1 MRSQAVL
8 SIVFVM
14 VCGLPIY
21 GQNSRS
27 LATVTSPEVV
37 VRASPK
43 VDGADTGVL
52 FRETTIIVDHLEG
65 DDWVAIQPPQG
76 SLSWVNHLF
85 VEVDKNKP
93 FPQNAVVSHSGTI
106 KLAAG
111 KIGINKPLETRKATI
126 PDGSIVRILG
136 AGVKSEDDQSIWY
149 PIQPPAD
156 DFRYL
161 PRSSIQ
167 LAGPA
172 KEGFIVKS
180 PTPTEGV
187 APWISPASA
196 SLPATPRT
204 NGKPA
209 GWPNH
214 PLWVQA
220 EQASQNNDYDKA
232 ERLYFQLAKEMNAA
246 NGDTDLANLCY
257 SRIHTLRERRRQPIG
272 KETGAAWNAAKDLVA
287 APRTEPKADL
297 PRESTPRREEPSA
310 PAPSAKSEWTGTGF
324 LRIAAFKVNGKA
336 VYALDDD
343 RGKTKF
349 YATSSPNVDLE
360 KYLRKTVDLFGTVTY
375 PADLRNIGLI
385 NVTRAD
391 TVK

>member
-1 MRSQAVL
+1 MRSQTVL

-14 VCGLPIY
+14 VSGLPIY
-21 GQNSRS
+21 GQSSRS
-27 LATVTSPEVV
+27 LATVMAPEVV

-43 VDGADTGVL
+43 VDGADTGML
-52 FRETTIIVDHLEG
+52 FRDTTIIVDHLEG

-111 KIGINKPLETRKATI
+111 KIGINRPLETRKATI

-161 PRSSIQ
+161 PRTSIQ

-180 PTPTEGV
+180 PTPAEAAVPYVST
-187 APWISPASA
+187 ASA

-232 ERLYFQLAKEMNAA
+232 ERFYFQLAKEMNAA

-272 KETGAAWNAAKDLVA
+272 KETGAAWNASKDLVA
-287 APRTEPKADL
+287 TPKADP
-297 PRESTPRREEPSA
+297 PRESTPRREEPTA

-336 VYALDDD
+336 VYALDDE

-349 YATSSPNVDLE
+349 YATSSPSVDLE

-385 NVTRAD
+385 SVTRAD

>member
-1 MRSQAVL
+1 MRSQTVL

-21 GQNSRS
+21 GQSSRS
-27 LATVTSPEVV
+27 LATVMAPEVV

-43 VDGADTGVL
+43 IDGADTGIL
-52 FRETTIIVDHLEG
+52 FRDTTIIVDHLEG

-111 KIGINKPLETRKATI
+111 KIGVNKPLETRKATI

-180 PTPTEGV
+180 PTPTEAV
-187 APWISPASA
+187 VPYVSAASA
-196 SLPATPRT
+196 SQPATPRT
-204 NGKPA
+204 SGKPA

-246 NGDTDLANLCY
+246 DGDTELANLCY
-257 SRIHTLRERRRQPIG
+257 VRIHTLRERRRQPIG

-287 APRTEPKADL
+287 TPRTDL

-310 PAPSAKSEWTGTGF
+310 PAPAAKSEWTGTGF

-385 NVTRAD
+385 SVTRAD